1 MKTIHRM
8 RVIFAGL
15 FVFVG
20 MVVGID
26 LISYWWGDKEPAW
39 PCGIFVRIIFVG
51 IYIPLLILGAYVLF
65 NLGVPRP
72 WNPTPGDVARKLDEQ
87 GLLTRET
94 LYATRALQVTDY
106 DDEGPSYLL
115 ELIGGGVLFLSGYYL
130 YRIATPRKDTGTFPC
145 TEFTLQR
152 NKQTGQI
159 VDIVCAG
166 TRLSPEIIP
175 LALSDVN
182 FTPAPV
188 PEDGQIIRDRTYD
201 ELYATIMRA
210 IETRRLSKTY

>member
-1 MKTIHRM
+1 
-8 RVIFAGL
+8 
-15 FVFVG
+15 
-20 MVVGID
+20 
-26 LISYWWGDKEPAW
+26 
-39 PCGIFVRIIFVG
+39 
-51 IYIPLLILGAYVLF
+51 
-65 NLGVPRP
+65 
-72 WNPTPGDVARKLDEQ
+72 
-87 GLLTRET
+87 

-130 YRIATPRKDTGTFPC
+130 CRIATSRKDTETFPC

-159 VDIVCAG
+159 VDIIYAG

-188 PEDGQIIRDRTYD
+188 PKDGQIIRDRTYN

-210 IETRRLSKTY
+210 IETRKLSKTY

>member
-20 MVVGID
+20 MFVGID
-26 LISYWWGDKEPAW
+26 LISYWSGDKEPIW
-39 PCGIFVRIIFVG
+39 PWVSFVG
-51 IYIPLLILGAYVLF
+51 IYLPLLILAAYALF

-72 WNPTPGDVARKLDEQ
+72 WNAKPEDVARKLDEQ

-130 YRIATPRKDTGTFPC
+130 YRIATPRKDTETFPC

-166 TRLSPEIIP
+166 TRLSPEIMT
-175 LALSDVN
+175 LTLSDVN
-182 FTPAPV
+182 FTPTPV

>member
-1 MKTIHRM
+1 MADMKIIHRM

-15 FVFVG
+15 FVFVA

-39 PCGIFVRIIFVG
+39 PWVIFSGIL
-51 IYIPLLILGAYVLF
+51 IPLLILAAYVLF

-72 WNPTPGDVARKLDEQ
+72 WNPKPEDVARKLDEQ

-94 LYATRALQVTDY
+94 LYATRALQVTGDY
-106 DDEGPSYLL
+106 DEGLNYFL
-115 ELIGGGVLFLSGYYL
+115 ELIGGEVLFLSGYYL
-130 YRIATPRKDTGTFPC
+130 YRIATPRKDRGTFPC

-166 TRLSPEIIP
+166 TPLSPEIIP
-175 LALSDVN
+175 LALFDVN

-201 ELYATIMRA
+201 ELHATIMRA
-210 IETRRLSKTY
+210 IET

>member
-1 MKTIHRM
+1 MADMKTVHRM
-8 RVIFAGL
+8 RVVFAGL

-20 MVVGID
+20 MLVGID

-39 PCGIFVRIIFVG
+39 PWVIFVG
-51 IYIPLLILGAYVLF
+51 IYNPLLFVAAYVLF
-65 NLGVPRP
+65 NFGIPRP
-72 WNPTPGDVARKLDEQ
+72 WNPTPEDVARRLDEQ
-87 GLLTRET
+87 GLLTREMF
-94 LYATRALQVTDY
+94 YATRALQVTDF
-106 DDEGPSYLL
+106 DDEGPSYFL

-130 YRIATPRKDTGTFPC
+130 CRIATPRKHKGTFPC

-175 LALSDVN
+175 VALFDVN

-188 PEDGQIIRDRTYD
+188 PADGQIIRDRTYD
-201 ELYATIMRA
+201 ELYATVTRA
-210 IETRRLSKTY
+210 IEKRSLSKPY

>member
-1 MKTIHRM
+1 MKTIPRM

-15 FVFVG
+15 FVFIG

-39 PCGIFVRIIFVG
+39 PWVIFVG
-51 IYIPLLILGAYVLF
+51 IYNPLLILAAYVLF

-72 WNPTPGDVARKLDEQ
+72 WSPKPEDDARKLDEQ
-87 GLLTRET
+87 GLLTEET
-94 LYATRALQVTDY
+94 LYATRALQVIDDY

-115 ELIGGGVLFLSGYYL
+115 ELIDGGVLFLSGYYL
-130 YRIATPRKDTGTFPC
+130 YRIAMHRKHMGTFPC

-152 NKQTGQI
+152 HKQTGQ
-159 VDIVCAG
+159 VVNIVCSG
-166 TRLSPEIIP
+166 TPLSPEIVP
-175 LALSDVN
+175 LAFSDVN
-182 FTPAPV
+182 FTAPV

-201 ELYATIMRA
+201 ELYAIVMRA
-210 IETRRLSKTY
+210 IAKLSLES

>member
-1 MKTIHRM
+1 MKTIPGM
-8 RVIFAGL
+8 RVVFAGL

-20 MVVGID
+20 MIVGID

-39 PCGIFVRIIFVG
+39 PWVIFSVGFV
-51 IYIPLLILGAYVLF
+51 PLLILAAYVLF

-72 WNPTPGDVARKLDEQ
+72 WDPVPEDVARKLDEQ

-94 LYATRALQVTDY
+94 LYATRALQVIDDY

-115 ELIGGGVLFLSGYYL
+115 ELIDGGVLFLSGYYL
-130 YRIATPRKDTGTFPC
+130 YRIATRKNHMVPFPC

-152 NKQTGQI
+152 DKQTGQI
-159 VDIVCAG
+159 VNIVCLG
-166 TRLSPEIIP
+166 TPLSPEIVP
-175 LALSDVN
+175 LAFSDVN
-182 FTPAPV
+182 FTTPV

-201 ELYATIMRA
+201 DLYATVMRA
-210 IETRRLSKTY
+210 MEK

>member
-1 MKTIHRM
+1 MKTIHNL

-20 MVVGID
+20 MVVGLN

-39 PCGIFVRIIFVG
+39 PWVIFVG
-51 IYIPLLILGAYVLF
+51 IYIPLLILSAYVLF

-72 WNPTPGDVARKLDEQ
+72 WSPTPEDVARKLDQQ

-94 LYATRALQVTDY
+94 LYATRALLVVTDY
-106 DDEGPSYLL
+106 DEEGPGYFL
-115 ELIGGGVLFLSGYYL
+115 ELIGCGVLFLSGDYL
-130 YRIATPRKDTGTFPC
+130 YRIAMHRKDSGTFPC

-152 NKQTGQI
+152 NKQTGQV

-166 TRLSPEIIP
+166 TPLSPEIIP

-182 FTPAPV
+182 FAAPV
-188 PEDGQIIRDRTYD
+188 PQDGQIIRDRTYD
-201 ELYATIMRA
+201 ELYATVMRA
-210 IETRRLSKTY
+210 IEK